1 MIGEFAAAALVL
13 VVTTDL
19 GLQGAIR
26 NVFFLLRGRQ
36 SCSSD
41 MTQIFGERCR
51 MFSIS
56 ADLGHRVKDTLPRG
70 LRQQGFLFSQLWR
83 LELGAQGARRLGF

>member
-1 MIGEFAAAALVL
+1 
-13 VVTTDL
+13 
-19 GLQGAIR
+19 
-26 NVFFLLRGRQ
+26 
-36 SCSSD
+36 
-41 MTQIFGERCR
+41 